1 MTKNVIAVSLEDM
14 VDRVFILFNFEAIR
28 PIPALE
34 NNRVVGIHSVRD
46 QKNTGTSKRK
56 CSQR

>member
-34 NNRVVGIHSVRD
+34 NIRVVGIHSVRD
-46 QKNTGTSKRK
+46 QKKYRDLEK
-56 CSQR
+56 KM